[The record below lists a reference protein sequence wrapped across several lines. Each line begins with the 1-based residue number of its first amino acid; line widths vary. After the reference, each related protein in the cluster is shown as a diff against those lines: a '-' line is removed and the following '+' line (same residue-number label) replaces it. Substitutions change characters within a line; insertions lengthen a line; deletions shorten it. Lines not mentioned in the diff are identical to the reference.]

1 MMVQPE
7 DEEVG
12 HGREG
17 GLGRAERSRHEIP
30 RCSSSSASRRAAFQ
44 DEDYEQLIA
53 LAWRHQFDDDRTKFK
68 RELRELQ
75 AHVTQRILDLLE
87 LSK

>member
-1 MMVQPE
+1 MVQLE
-7 DEEVG
+7 NDEVG

-17 GLGRAERSRHEIP
+17 ALTALREVATSPEMIKQFGI
-30 RCSSSSASRRAAFQ
+30 SAAAFQ
-44 DEDYEQLIA
+44 DEDYEQLMAI
-53 LAWRHQFDDDRTKFK
+53 AWRHQFDEDRTKFK

-87 LSK
+87 LSE

>member
-1 MMVQPE
+1 MTVQPE
-7 DEEVG
+7 KDEPG

-17 GLGRAERSRHEIP
+17 ALAALTEVAAEPEMIEQFGIP
-30 RCSSSSASRRAAFQ
+30 AAAFQ
-44 DEDYEQLIA
+44 EEDYEQLIA

-75 AHVTQRILDLLE
+75 AHVTPRILDRLE
-87 LSK
+87 LSE